1 MEKNKKKNMRPLWEA
16 AKKTVDGG
24 IKELRAHIE
33 EKRRKKEQ
41 TIRASLC
48 LDNHS
53 VEEEQT
59 ILKLEVL
66 ERDLTIISMVS
77 NSSLKTETEN
87 IETFLFSRNLT
98 CTSAT
103 TQTMSKR
110 E

>member
-16 AKKTVDGG
+16 AKKTVEGG

-33 EKRRKKEQ
+33 EKRRKK
-41 TIRASLC
+41 
-48 LDNHS
+48 
-53 VEEEQT
+53 EEEQT

-77 NSSLKTETEN
+77 SSSLKTETEN

>member
-33 EKRRKKEQ
+33 EKRRKKE
-41 TIRASLC
+41 
-48 LDNHS
+48 
-53 VEEEQT
+53 EEQT

-77 NSSLKTETEN
+77 NSSLKTET
-87 IETFLFSRNLT
+87 FLFSRNLT

>member
-33 EKRRKKEQ
+33 EKRRKKE
-41 TIRASLC
+41 
-48 LDNHS
+48 
-53 VEEEQT
+53 EEQT

-87 IETFLFSRNLT
+87 IETFSFSRNLT

>member
-33 EKRRKKEQ
+33 EKRRRK
-41 TIRASLC
+41 
-48 LDNHS
+48 
-53 VEEEQT
+53 EEEQT

-77 NSSLKTETEN
+77 NSSLKTEN
-87 IETFLFSRNLT
+87 IETFCFPEIRHAPQQLHK
-98 CTSAT
+98 
-103 TQTMSKR
+103 Q
-110 E
+110 

>member
-33 EKRRKKEQ
+33 EKKRNK
-41 TIRASLC
+41 
-48 LDNHS
+48 
-53 VEEEQT
+53 EEEQT

-87 IETFLFSRNLT
+87 IETFFLFSRNLT

>member
-77 NSSLKTETEN
+77 NSSLKTEN
-87 IETFLFSRNLT
+87 IETVLFSRNLT

>member
-33 EKRRKKEQ
+33 EKRRKKE
-41 TIRASLC
+41 
-48 LDNHS
+48 
-53 VEEEQT
+53 EEQT

-66 ERDLTIISMVS
+66 ERDLTIISMVC
-77 NSSLKTETEN
+77 NYTLKTDTEN

-98 CTSAT
+98 CTSAA

>member
-33 EKRRKKEQ
+33 EKRRKKE
-41 TIRASLC
+41 
-48 LDNHS
+48 
-53 VEEEQT
+53 EEQT

-87 IETFLFSRNLT
+87 IETFPFSRNLT